1 MADKP
6 LAVMSLVTEEG
17 RGGSDRLA
25 LELSGG
31 LKSRGHRVIWGSP
44 SDCALNDE
52 ARDAG
57 LEMFPLAPWESGHLI
72 DLSSLLHFCRDE
84 RIAIVNTHHSR
95 GRHMLLRA
103 KLAGLAAKVVFTRHC
118 ILKTLPYVGSF
129 FHNFLVDMNIA
140 VSNVVRESL
149 VRGGVWSHKAVTIYG
164 GIDAGRFENCPAADI
179 AVVKQKYARKN
190 AFTVGM
196 VARLQHARRFDPGG
210 PTLKGHDL
218 LFSSLSRLP
227 RDITL
232 LLIGPDTKE
241 DREKLAAIARY
252 HGVGE
257 ERLTFC
263 GFQGNIAPF
272 YKIMDLHVLPSPNE
286 GLGLAVIEAM
296 AAGVPCIGAD
306 SGGIREIIDDGTN
319 GFLFRP
325 GDSDDLASRIV
336 VLREDA
342 EKRKLFVVKGRE
354 KVREKFGIE
363 KTVAETE
370 TIMSRLLR

>member
-1 MADKP
+1 
-6 LAVMSLVTEEG
+6 MSLVTEEG

-25 LELSGG
+25 LEVSAG

-57 LEMFPLAPWESGHLI
+57 LEMFPFAPWESGRLI
-72 DLSSLLHFCRDE
+72 DLSSLIHFCRDE
-84 RIAIVNTHHSR
+84 RVAIVNTHHSR

-103 KLAGLAAKVVFTRHC
+103 RLAGLGAKVVFTRHC
-118 ILKTLPYVGSF
+118 ILKTLPYFGAF

-149 VRGGVWSHKAVTIYG
+149 VHGGLWPRNTVTIYG
-164 GIDAGRFENCPAADI
+164 GIDAERFENCPAADI
-179 AVVKQKYARKN
+179 EPVRRTYARKD
-190 AFTVGM
+190 AFTIGM
-196 VARLQHARRFDPGG
+196 VARLQHGRAFDPGG
-210 PTLKGHDL
+210 PTLKGHDV
-218 LFSSLSRLP
+218 LFKALSHMP
-227 RDITL
+227 GDITL

-241 DREKLAAIARY
+241 DREKLAAIARH

-257 ERLTFC
+257 ERLIFC
-263 GFQGNIAPF
+263 GFQKNIAPF
-272 YKIMDLHVLPSPNE
+272 YKVMDLHVLPSPHE

-306 SGGIREIIDDGTN
+306 SGGIREIIDDGKD

-325 GDSDDLASRIV
+325 GDSGDLASRILI
-336 VLREDA
+336 LRESA
-342 EKRKLFVVKGRE
+342 AKRNLFVLKARE
-354 KVREKFGIE
+354 KVRNKFGIE
-363 KTVAETE
+363 NTVVQTE
-370 TIMSRLLR
+370 KIMHALLR

>member
-1 MADKP
+1 MADRP
-6 LAVMSLVTEEG
+6 LTVMSLVTEEG

-25 LELSGG
+25 LEVSRG

-44 SDCALNDE
+44 SDCALNEE

-57 LEMFPLAPWESGHLI
+57 LEMFSLAPWESGHLI
-72 DLSSLLHFCRDE
+72 DLSSLIHFCRDE
-84 RIAIVNTHHSR
+84 RVAIVNTHHSR

-103 KLAGLAAKVVFTRHC
+103 RLAGLRTKVVFTRHC
-118 ILKTLPYVGSF
+118 ILKTLPYLGSF

-149 VRGGVWSHKAVTIYG
+149 VHGGVWSHKAVTIYG
-164 GIDAGRFENCPAADI
+164 GINAGRFENCPAADI
-179 AVVKQKYARKN
+179 EAVRRKYARKD
-190 AFTVGM
+190 AFIIGM
-196 VARLQHARRFDPGG
+196 VARLQHTRIFDPGG
-210 PTLKGHDL
+210 PTLKGHDV
-218 LFSSLSRLP
+218 LFRSLSRLP
-227 RDITL
+227 NDIIL

-241 DREKLAAIARY
+241 DREKLAAIARH

-257 ERLTFC
+257 DRLTFC
-263 GFQGNIAPF
+263 GFQENIVPF

-296 AAGVPCIGAD
+296 AAGVPCIGVD
-306 SGGIREIIDDGTN
+306 SGGVREIIDNGTA

-325 GDSDDLASRIV
+325 GDSDDLASRIRI
-336 VLREDA
+336 LREDA
-342 EKRKLFVVKGRE
+342 EKRKLFVLKGRE

-363 KTVAETE
+363 KTVGQTE
-370 TIMSRLLR
+370 KIMYGLLR